1 MKALVLNG
9 FNTPFELKEI
19 AKPVA
24 QKGEVLVKIMASG
37 VNPLDLKIKSGH
49 AAHAQPKMP
58 GAILGIDMAGVVVA
72 VGEDVNAFA
81 VGDEVYGMVGG
92 IAGVQGTLAEYAAVD
107 ADLLA
112 IKPANL
118 TFKEAA
124 ALPLITITAWEALV
138 DRANIGPGSTVLVH
152 GGAGGVG
159 HIAIQIAVSKGAA
172 VYTTVSPEQAAVVRN
187 YGAIPIDR
195 TKYDVEGYVAEFTK
209 GEGFDVILDTI
220 GGAVLD
226 ASFTAVKRYTGH
238 VVSILGW
245 GSHSLAPLSFRG
257 ASYSGVFTLYPLISG
272 NGRRHH
278 GEILTEAAKL
288 IQAGKMRPVVD
299 ERTFSLETI
308 DEAYKAM
315 EDGSAKGKIVISIN
329 GENL

>member
-37 VNPLDLKIKSGH
+37 VNPLDLKIKSGQ

-92 IAGVQGTLAEYAAVD
+92 IAGVQGTLSEYAAVD

-278 GEILTEAAKL
+278 GEILTETTKL

>member
-19 AKPVA
+19 EKPVA

-37 VNPLDLKIKSGH
+37 VNPLDLKIKSGQ

-58 GAILGIDMAGVVVA
+58 GAILGIDMAGVVAA
-72 VGEDVNAFA
+72 VGDDVNNFA
-81 VGDEVYGMVGG
+81 IGDEVYGMVGG

-107 ADLLA
+107 ADLVA

-118 TFKEAA
+118 SFKEAA
-124 ALPLITITAWEALV
+124 ALPLITITAWEGLV
-138 DRANIGPGSTVLVH
+138 DRANIGPGKTVLVH

-159 HIAIQIAVSKGAA
+159 HIAIQIAVSKGAV
-172 VYTTVSPEQAAVVRN
+172 VYTTVSPEQAAIVRN

-238 VVSILGW
+238 VISILGW
-245 GSHSLAPLSFRG
+245 GAHSLAPLSFRG
-257 ASYSGVFTLYPLISG
+257 ASYSGVFTFYPLISG
-272 NGRRHH
+272 NGRKHH
-278 GEILTEAAKL
+278 GEILTEAFKL
-288 IQAGKMRPVVD
+288 IHVGKMRPVVD
-299 ERTFSLETI
+299 ERNFSLETI

-329 GENL
+329 QEYL

>member
-19 AKPVA
+19 EKPVA

-37 VNPLDLKIKSGH
+37 TNPLDLKIKSGQ

-72 VGEDVNAFA
+72 IGGDVSDFA

-138 DRANIGPGSTVLVH
+138 DRAKIGPGSTVLVH

-159 HIAIQIAVSKGAA
+159 HIAIQIAVSKGAV
-172 VYTTVSPEQAAVVRN
+172 VYTTVSPEQTAVVRN

-195 TKYDVEGYVAEFTK
+195 TKYDVESYVAEFTS

-278 GEILTEAAKL
+278 GEILTEATKL

-315 EDGSAKGKIVISIN
+315 EDGSAEGKIVISIN

>member
-19 AKPVA
+19 EKPVA

-37 VNPLDLKIKSGH
+37 VNPLDLKIKSGQ

-58 GAILGIDMAGVVVA
+58 GAILGIDMAGVVAA
-72 VGEDVNAFA
+72 VGDDVNNFA
-81 VGDEVYGMVGG
+81 IGDEVYGMVGG

-107 ADLLA
+107 ADLVA

-118 TFKEAA
+118 SFKEAA
-124 ALPLITITAWEALV
+124 ALPLITITAWEGLV
-138 DRANIGPGSTVLVH
+138 DRANIGPGKTVLVH

-159 HIAIQIAVSKGAA
+159 HIAIQIAVSKGAV
-172 VYTTVSPEQAAVVRN
+172 VYTTVSPEQAAIVRN

-238 VVSILGW
+238 VISILGW
-245 GSHSLAPLSFRG
+245 GAHSLAPLSFRG
-257 ASYSGVFTLYPLISG
+257 ASYSGVFTFYPLISG
-272 NGRRHH
+272 NGRKHH
-278 GEILTEAAKL
+278 GEILTEAFKL
-288 IQAGKMRPVVD
+288 IHVGKMRPVVD
-299 ERTFSLETI
+299 ERNFSLETI

-329 GENL
+329 QEHL

>member
-1 MKALVLNG
+1 MEIKIRKMKALVLNG

-58 GAILGIDMAGVVVA
+58 GAILGIDMAGVVTA
-72 VGEDVNAFA
+72 VGEDVTDFA

-278 GEILTEAAKL
+278 GEILTETTK
-288 IQAGKMRPVVD
+288 
-299 ERTFSLETI
+299 
-308 DEAYKAM
+308 
-315 EDGSAKGKIVISIN
+315 
-329 GENL
+329 